1 MPAGSATPHADAR
14 TNSGASLPDSLPR
27 LSRRTALLG
36 AAALLAP
43 LAPRFA
49 IAAPATA
56 VTSAAPALNAGPVRL
71 DSNENPYGPSP
82 AARRAILASAIEAP
96 RYADGA
102 LEELIAMLADVQHMD
117 RSQIVVG
124 SGSAELLNMAAMLA
138 AQGGP
143 GGELIAAQPTFEQL
157 SAFAANVGVETKWVP
172 LDAAHNHD
180 LAAMRAA
187 VTPRTRL
194 IYVCNP
200 NNPTAT
206 ALRHE
211 PLESFIRS
219 VPTQTL
225 VLVDEAYIDLADAE
239 GVASVATLTR
249 DCPNLIVLR
258 TFSKIHGL
266 AGLRI
271 GYGMAQAA
279 LAERLRNIQLAFPN
293 VTGLRAAMA
302 SLGDHGFISET
313 RRALITDRTRIEATL
328 DRLGCAHTR
337 SQGNF
342 VFFDVSMPI
351 VAFRKTMLD
360 RGIRVGRPFQRY
372 DQWARVTVGTHVEV
386 DRFLEAL
393 PAALGRKA

>member
-1 MPAGSATPHADAR
+1 MFAGSAARADDA
-14 TNSGASLPDSLPR
+14 ALPAHSPEPALPR

-49 IAAPATA
+49 GASVAPATQA
-56 VTSAAPALNAGPVRL
+56 TPGPIRL

-96 RYADGA
+96 RYADDA
-102 LEELIAMLADVQHMD
+102 IQELVTALADFQHMD
-117 RSQIVVG
+117 RAQIVIG

-138 AQGGP
+138 AEPGA
-143 GGELIAAQPTFEQL
+143 GGELIAAEPTFEQL
-157 SAFAANVGVETKWVP
+157 SEFAARVGVDTRWVP
-172 LDAAHNHD
+172 LDAAHSHD
-180 LAAMRAA
+180 LAAMRTA
-187 VTPRTRL
+187 VNARTRL

-206 ALRHE
+206 ALRRDA
-211 PLESFIRS
+211 LEAFVRS
-219 VPTQTL
+219 VPATVL
-225 VLVDEAYIDLADAE
+225 VLVDEAYIALVDTD
-239 GVASVATLTR
+239 GVGSIAALTK
-249 DCPNLIVLR
+249 DCSNLIVLR

-271 GYGMAQAA
+271 GYGMAQPA
-279 LAERLRNIQLAFPN
+279 LITRLRNIQLAFPN
-293 VTGLRAAMA
+293 VTGLRAAIA
-302 SLGDHGFISET
+302 SLGDHGFVTET
-313 RRALITDRTRIEATL
+313 RRALIMDRSRIEATL

-351 VAFRKTMLD
+351 ATFRQAMLD
-360 RGIRVGRPFQRY
+360 GGIRVGRPFHRY
-372 DQWARVTVGTHVEV
+372 EQWARVTVGTHHEV
-386 DRFLEAL
+386 DRFLELL
-393 PAALGRKA
+393 PAARGRTA